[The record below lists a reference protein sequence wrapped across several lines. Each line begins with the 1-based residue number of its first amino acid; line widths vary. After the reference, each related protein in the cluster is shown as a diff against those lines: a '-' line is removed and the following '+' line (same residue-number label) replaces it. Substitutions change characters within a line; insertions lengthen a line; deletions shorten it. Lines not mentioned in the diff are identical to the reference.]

1 MLHLFSV
8 KDELGIVADQFGQ
21 PTNANDLA
29 EAVMKIIQNQNKTFG
44 IFHFSNYPETSWFHF
59 AEKIAAFSESK
70 VKLNAITTEDFPTP
84 AKRPKRSTMSLDK
97 IENMYNISLK
107 HWENSL
113 EECIDILKVQ

>member
-1 MLHLFSV
+1 SRNFLVSFCRENCS
-8 KDELGIVADQFGQ
+8 I
-21 PTNANDLA
+21 
-29 EAVMKIIQNQNKTFG
+29 FG
-44 IFHFSNYPETSWFHF
+44 IKGQIKRNYHRRFSH
-59 AEKIAAFSESK
+59 
-70 VKLNAITTEDFPTP
+70 TP